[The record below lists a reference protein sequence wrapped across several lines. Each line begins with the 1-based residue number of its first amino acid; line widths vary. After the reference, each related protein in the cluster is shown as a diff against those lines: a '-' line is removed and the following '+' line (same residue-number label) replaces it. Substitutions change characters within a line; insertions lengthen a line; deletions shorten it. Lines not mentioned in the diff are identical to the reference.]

1 MFQMKK
7 YVLLA
12 SKILLVTAAFAV
24 LLFAVILTSTLVAQG
39 DQHPDSWVTTAYDI
53 AIMVVVAALYIVT
66 LAYMLRKFFKTA
78 KRTEE

>member
-1 MFQMKK
+1 MKK

-39 DQHPDSWVTTAYDI
+39 DQHPDSWVTTACDI

-66 LAYMLRKFFKTA
+66 LAYMLRKFFKLT
-78 KRTEE
+78 KR